1 MKSFKNPQEKEDYY
15 AKRRKRGF
23 IVGGFGAVVLGSSFI
38 LQYILYLTG
47 HSFNTVM
54 YSLTS
59 IGIALIFYAAIEIF
73 GW

>member
-1 MKSFKNPQEKEDYY
+1 MKHFDTPADKEVYY

-23 IVGGFGAVVLGSSFI
+23 LVGGIGAAILGAGFL

-47 HSFNTVM
+47 HSFNYVM
-54 YSLTS
+54 YGLTTV
-59 IGIALIFYAAIEIF
+59 GIALVMYAAVEIF